1 MSLKKIGIWGNTE
14 KKIFWDIF
22 PKILSWAD
30 KNKLQPYITKRISGK
45 VSSNFQIINSKNDF
59 NKVDFML
66 SLGGDGTFLSLARI
80 IEKNEI
86 PILGVHLG
94 DLGFL
99 AKVTL
104 KDLFYRLDQVVAGDY
119 FVEDRALIKTEIK
132 KGDKHIKYVS
142 LNDFVFANGES
153 FRMLNTS
160 VHVDG
165 HFVGNYKADGLI
177 IATPTGSTA
186 YSLSAGGPIVTPKV
200 DSMIITPTSAHT
212 LTSRPLVVPGN
223 STITVGF
230 TGQAGSIRFV
240 ADGQLHEILSPKT
253 IVEIVKSDYTV
264 PLINFKDTDYF
275 KTLRVKMGW
284 GKRGNQREN

>member
-14 KKIFWDIF
+14 KKTFWNIL

-30 KNKLQPYITKRISGK
+30 KSKIQPFITKRIHGK
-45 VSSNFQIINSKNDF
+45 GLLDLQIINSKNDF
-59 NKVDFML
+59 NQVDFML
-66 SLGGDGTFLSLARI
+66 ALGGDGTFLSLARI
-80 IEKNEI
+80 IEDKNI

-104 KDLFYRLDQVVAGDY
+104 KDLFHRLDQVIVGDY
-119 FVEDRALIKTEIK
+119 LIEDRALIKAKIIK
-132 KGDKHIKYVS
+132 GNKSIEHVS

-160 VHVDG
+160 VNVDG
-165 HFVGNYKADGLI
+165 HFVGHYKADGLI
-177 IATPTGSTA
+177 ISTPTGSTA

-200 DSMIITPTSAHT
+200 DSIIITPTSAHT
-212 LTSRPLVVPGN
+212 LTSRPLVVPG
-223 STITVGF
+223 SSKITVSF
-230 TGQAGSIRFV
+230 AGQADSIRFV
-240 ADGQLHEILSPKT
+240 ADGQVHEILNPNT
-253 IVEIVKSDYTV
+253 NVEIVKSHYTV

-275 KTLRVKMGW
+275 RTLRVKMGW
-284 GKRGNQREN
+284 GKRGNQ

>member
-1 MSLKKIGIWGNTE
+1 M
-14 KKIFWDIF
+14 
-22 PKILSWAD
+22 
-30 KNKLQPYITKRISGK
+30 
-45 VSSNFQIINSKNDF
+45 
-59 NKVDFML
+59 
-66 SLGGDGTFLSLARI
+66 SLARTI
-80 IEKNEI
+80 KKNEI

-104 KDLFYRLDQVVAGDY
+104 KDLFYRLDQVIAGDY
-119 FVEDRALIKTEIK
+119 FVEDRALIKTKIK
-132 KGDKHIKYVS
+132 KGNKNIKYVS

-153 FRMLNTS
+153 FRMLNIS
-160 VHVDG
+160 VRVDG